1 MKKKIRIVLLS
12 SMFLSL
18 TANAQQDSIKV
29 DSVKADTVAV
39 KKEKSQEEKEFDEYN
54 KLMKKE
60 GEKKEGLLTIHKIDE
75 KWYFEIPDS
84 LYGRYLLT
92 VTRLTQAPESFSKF
106 GGEMVNQQTVYFERQ
121 NKKIFLRALI
131 HVKESNPNDQI
142 TMAVKNASVNPIVT
156 AFKVVGRNPE
166 TKNELIDVT
175 DFLVKDNSITSLSA
189 KEKSDNKI
197 SSVQDDRS
205 YIESVNTYPINI
217 EARVVKTYSSTAG
230 TPAAIQAGSVTLGV
244 NTSFVLLPK
253 EPMRKRLLDT
263 RIGYFASKSIRFSDN
278 LHETQSNSHIQR
290 YRLEPR
296 QEDMAKY
303 LRGEL
308 VRPKKQIVFYID
320 PATPKKWVPYLIQ
333 GINDWNKAFE
343 EAGFKDAIVGKE
355 WPNDST
361 MSLEDARYSVIRYYA
376 SEKANAYGP
385 RIADPRSGE
394 IIEAHIGWYHNI
406 TKLLRN
412 WYMIQVGPLDKR
424 AQKMTLDDDLMGEL
438 VRFVSS
444 HEVGHSIGLRHNM
457 MASSMTPV
465 EKLRDK
471 NWLKKNGHTLSIMD
485 YARFNYV
492 AQPEDN
498 VGSDG
503 IFPRIGMYDKWAIQ
517 WGYKFLPQYKD
528 EYEEQKALSK
538 EITDKLK
545 KEPRLWFVAD
555 EGKGEDPRSQSE
567 DLGDDA
573 VKASDYGI
581 MNLQRVAAGLVKW
594 TEDPDGKI
602 EDLKDMHKQLCNQ
615 YNRYLYHVMK
625 NLGRRYVAVMPGEPV
640 YKEVPR
646 ERVKTVI
653 DYLDRQVFEA
663 PLWMYPQDIYERIGF
678 DTENEV
684 LLMQAQILNMV
695 LAPGLIYNLH
705 KFSFRSSNPY
715 NIDEYLVDIKNSI
728 WKPLNSN
735 EERRNHYRRILQRKY
750 LSKIE
755 DIVNP
760 LDRKEGKVLSNE
772 QQSDIKL
779 YVLLHL
785 GDLESYI
792 KEQLALEP
800 ANSLNALH
808 YEELLI
814 HVTKMQKERKGE

>member
-1 MKKKIRIVLLS
+1 MNKKLRIVLLG

-39 KKEKSQEEKEFDEYN
+39 KKEKSLEEKEFDEYN
-54 KLMKKE
+54 KLIKKE
-60 GEKKEGLLTIHKIDE
+60 GQKKEGLLTIHKIED

-92 VTRLTQAPESFSKF
+92 VTRLTQAPQNFSKY
-106 GGEMVNQQTVYFERQ
+106 GGEMVNQQTVYFERI
-121 NKKIFLRALI
+121 NKKVFLRALI
-131 HVKESNPNDQI
+131 HTTESDPNDQI
-142 TMAVKNASVNPIVT
+142 TMAVENASVNPIVT
-156 AFKVVGRNPE
+156 AFKVVARNPA
-166 TKNELIDVT
+166 TKSELIDVT
-175 DFLVKDNSITSLSA
+175 DFLIKDNSITSLAA
-189 KEKSDNKI
+189 KEKTDNKI
-197 SSVQDDRS
+197 SSVQEDRS

-217 EARVVKTYSSTAG
+217 EARVVKTYTSTAG
-230 TPAAIQAGSVTLGV
+230 TPAAMQTGQVTLGV

-263 RIGYFASKSIRFSDN
+263 RIGYFASKVVRFADN
-278 LHETQSNSHIQR
+278 LHQTESNSHIQR

-296 QEDMAKY
+296 PEDMAKY
-303 LRGEL
+303 QRGEL
-308 VRPKKQIVFYID
+308 VHPKKQIVFYID

-333 GINDWNKAFE
+333 GVNDWNKAFE

-394 IIEAHIGWYHNI
+394 IIEAHVGWYHNI

-424 AQKMTLDDDLMGEL
+424 AQKMTLDDELMGEL
-438 VRFVSS
+438 IRFVSS

-457 MASSMTPV
+457 MASAMTPV

-498 VGSDG
+498 VGSEG
-503 IFPRIGMYDKWAIQ
+503 IFPRIGSYDKWAIQ
-517 WGYKFLPQYKD
+517 WGYKYLPKYKD

-538 EITDKLK
+538 EITEKLK
-545 KEPRLWFVAD
+545 VEPRFWFVAD
-555 EGKGEDPRSQSE
+555 EGKGEDPRSQNE

-594 TEDPDGKI
+594 TEHPDGRI

-615 YNRYLYHVMK
+615 YSRYLYHVMK
-625 NLGRRYVAVMPGEPV
+625 YLGRRYVSIMPGEPV

-646 ERVKTVI
+646 ERVKSVI
-653 DYLDRQVFEA
+653 DYLDRQLFEA

-678 DTENEV
+678 DTEKEV
-684 LLMQAQILNMV
+684 LELQAQMLNMV
-695 LAPGLIYNLH
+695 VSSGLIYNVHNL
-705 KFSFRSSNPY
+705 SFRSSNPY
-715 NIDEYLVDIKNSI
+715 CIDEYLDDLKKAV
-728 WKPLNSN
+728 WKPIHSG
-735 EERRNHYRRILQRKY
+735 EERRNHYRRILQRRY
-750 LSKIE
+750 LAKVE
-755 DIVNP
+755 EIVNP
-760 LDRKEGKVLSNE
+760 LDRKEGKILSAA

-779 YVLLHL
+779 YVLRHL
-785 GDLESYI
+785 RHIESHI
-792 KEQLALEP
+792 KEQLASEP
-800 ANSLNALH
+800 ANSLNTLH

-814 HVTKMQKERKGE
+814 HITKMLKERKGE